1 MMKHLTNL
9 AIAAGVFIFT
19 KLYADAISFNSIEL
33 SGVNLVG
40 HLLVLIFVIQWIAY
54 IPAFMFKT
62 EKFYDLTGSLTYIAA
77 ISFALYSTNTSQSLD
92 LGSLIIGAAIIF
104 WAVRLGSFL
113 FMRVHKDKKDG
124 RFDTIKTSFSQ
135 FFMTWTLQGMWVFI
149 CSSAALVAIANPTGV
164 PINIVFIIGLALF
177 ILGFVVEIIADN
189 QKSAFRSIPENK
201 DVFINEGLWARSRHP
216 NYFGEITLWTGIT
229 VMGISTFEGMNYLAL
244 FSPIFSYLL
253 LNYVSGVRMLEY
265 RGHKKWGHLDAYA
278 SLQKKYPKT
287 HPKNLLRFTKMFL
300 NKTHKSLHFFRYL
313 ITLNNAN

>member
-1 MMKHLTNL
+1 MKHLTNL

-54 IPAFMFKT
+54 IPAFIFKT

-77 ISFALYSTNTSQSLD
+77 ISFALYSTNTTQSLD
-92 LGSLIIGAAIIF
+92 LGSLIIGAAIIV

-265 RGHKKWGHLDAYA
+265 RGQKKWGHLDAYKA
-278 SLQKKYPKT
+278 YKKSTPKFI
-287 HPKNLLRFTKMFL
+287 PKIF
-300 NKTHKSLHFFRYL
+300 
-313 ITLNNAN
+313 

>member
-1 MMKHLTNL
+1 MKHLTNL

-40 HLLVLIFVIQWIAY
+40 HLLVLIFVIQWVAY
-54 IPAFMFKT
+54 IPAFIFKT
-62 EKFYDLTGSLTYIAA
+62 EKFYDLTGSLTYITA
-77 ISFALYSTNTSQSLD
+77 ISFALYSTNTPQNLD
-92 LGSLIIGAAIIF
+92 LGSLIIGIAIIL
-104 WAVRLGSFL
+104 WAIRLGSFL
-113 FMRVHKDKKDG
+113 FMRIHKDKKDG
-124 RFDTIKTSFSQ
+124 RFDSIKTSFSQ

-164 PINIVFIIGLALF
+164 PVNSVFIIGLALF

-265 RGHKKWGHLDAYA
+265 RGQKKWGHLDAYKA
-278 SLQKKYPKT
+278 YKKTTPKLI
-287 HPKNLLRFTKMFL
+287 PKIF
-300 NKTHKSLHFFRYL
+300 
-313 ITLNNAN
+313 

>member
-54 IPAFMFKT
+54 IPAFIFKT

-92 LGSLIIGAAIIF
+92 PGSLIIGAAIIV

-265 RGHKKWGHLDAYA
+265 RGHKKWGHLDAYKVYKE
-278 SLQKKYPKT
+278 STPKLI
-287 HPKNLLRFTKMFL
+287 PKIF
-300 NKTHKSLHFFRYL
+300 
-313 ITLNNAN
+313 

>member
-1 MMKHLTNL
+1 MKHLTNL
-9 AIAAGVFIFT
+9 TIAAVVFLFT
-19 KLYADAISFNSIEL
+19 WFYADVISFNSDPSRVNLVE
-33 SGVNLVG
+33 GVNLVG
-40 HLLVLIFVIQWIAY
+40 HLLIMIFVIQWLAY
-54 IPAFMFKT
+54 IPAFLFKT

-77 ISFALYSTNTSQSLD
+77 ILFALYSTNNSESLD
-92 LGSLIIGAAIIF
+92 PGSLIIGAAIII

-113 FMRVHKDKKDG
+113 FMRVRKDKKDG
-124 RFDTIKTSFSQ
+124 RFDSIKTSFSQ

-265 RGHKKWGHLDAYA
+265 RGHKKWGHLDAYVTY
-278 SLQKKYPKT
+278 KKSTPKFI
-287 HPKNLLRFTKMFL
+287 PKIF
-300 NKTHKSLHFFRYL
+300 
-313 ITLNNAN
+313 

>member
-9 AIAAGVFIFT
+9 TIAVGVFLFT
-19 KLYADAISFNSIEL
+19 KFYADIISFNSIEL

-40 HLLVLIFVIQWIAY
+40 QLLVMIFVIQWLAY
-54 IPAFMFKT
+54 IPAFLFKT
-62 EKFYDLTGSLTYIAA
+62 EKFYDLTGSLTYITA
-77 ISFALYSTNTSQSLD
+77 ILFALYSTNTPQNLD
-92 LGSLIIGAAIIF
+92 LGSLIIGIAIIL
-104 WAVRLGSFL
+104 WAIRLGSFL
-113 FMRVHKDKKDG
+113 FMRIHKDKKDG
-124 RFDTIKTSFSQ
+124 RFDSIKTSFSQ

-164 PINIVFIIGLALF
+164 PVNSVFIIGLALF

-201 DVFINEGLWARSRHP
+201 DAFINEGLWARSRHP

-253 LNYVSGVRMLEY
+253 LNYVSGVRMLEH
-265 RGHKKWGHLDAYA
+265 RGQKKWGHLNAYKTYKE
-278 SLQKKYPKT
+278 STPKLI
-287 HPKNLLRFTKMFL
+287 PKIF
-300 NKTHKSLHFFRYL
+300 
-313 ITLNNAN
+313 

>member
-1 MMKHLTNL
+1 MKHLTNL

-54 IPAFMFKT
+54 IPAFIFKT
-62 EKFYDLTGSLTYIAA
+62 EKFYDLTGSLTYITA
-77 ISFALYSTNTSQSLD
+77 ISFALYSTNTPQNLD
-92 LGSLIIGAAIIF
+92 LGSLIIGIAIIL
-104 WAVRLGSFL
+104 WAIRLGSFL
-113 FMRVHKDKKDG
+113 FMRIHKDKKDG
-124 RFDTIKTSFSQ
+124 RFDSIKTSFSQ

-189 QKSAFRSIPENK
+189 QKSVFRSIPENK

-265 RGHKKWGHLDAYA
+265 RGQKKWGHLDAYKTYKE
-278 SLQKKYPKT
+278 STPKFI
-287 HPKNLLRFTKMFL
+287 PKIF
-300 NKTHKSLHFFRYL
+300 
-313 ITLNNAN
+313 

>member
-54 IPAFMFKT
+54 IPAFIFKT
-62 EKFYDLTGSLTYIAA
+62 EKFYDLTGSLTYITA
-77 ISFALYSTNTSQSLD
+77 ISFALYSTNTPQNLD
-92 LGSLIIGAAIIF
+92 LGSLIIGIAIIL
-104 WAVRLGSFL
+104 WAIRLGSFL
-113 FMRVHKDKKDG
+113 FMRIHKDKKDG
-124 RFDTIKTSFSQ
+124 RFDSIKTSFSQ

-189 QKSAFRSIPENK
+189 QKSVFRSIPENK

-265 RGHKKWGHLDAYA
+265 RGQKKWGHLDAYKTYKE
-278 SLQKKYPKT
+278 STPKFI
-287 HPKNLLRFTKMFL
+287 PKIF
-300 NKTHKSLHFFRYL
+300 
-313 ITLNNAN
+313 

>member
-1 MMKHLTNL
+1 MKHLTNL

-40 HLLVLIFVIQWIAY
+40 HLLVLIFVIQWVAY
-54 IPAFMFKT
+54 IPAFIFKT
-62 EKFYDLTGSLTYIAA
+62 EKFYDLTGSLTYITA
-77 ISFALYSTNTSQSLD
+77 ISFALYSTNTPQNLD
-92 LGSLIIGAAIIF
+92 LGSLIIGIAITL
-104 WAVRLGSFL
+104 WAIRLGSFL
-113 FMRVHKDKKDG
+113 FMRIHKDKKDG
-124 RFDTIKTSFSQ
+124 RFDSIKTSFSQ

-189 QKSAFRSIPENK
+189 QKSVFRSIPENK
-201 DVFINEGLWARSRHP
+201 DIFINEGLWARSRHP

-265 RGHKKWGHLDAYA
+265 RGQKKWGHLDAYKTYKE
-278 SLQKKYPKT
+278 STPKFI
-287 HPKNLLRFTKMFL
+287 PKIF
-300 NKTHKSLHFFRYL
+300 
-313 ITLNNAN
+313 

>member
-9 AIAAGVFIFT
+9 TIAAGVFLFT

-54 IPAFMFKT
+54 IPAFIFKT

-77 ISFALYSTNTSQSLD
+77 ISFALYSTNSSQSLD
-92 LGSLIIGAAIIF
+92 PGSLIIGAAIIV

-164 PINIVFIIGLALF
+164 PINILFIIGLALF
-177 ILGFVVEIIADN
+177 ILGFVIEIIADN

-265 RGHKKWGHLDAYA
+265 RGHKKWGHLDAYKVYKE
-278 SLQKKYPKT
+278 STPKLI
-287 HPKNLLRFTKMFL
+287 PKIF
-300 NKTHKSLHFFRYL
+300 
-313 ITLNNAN
+313 

>member
-1 MMKHLTNL
+1 MWMGGMMKHLTNL

-54 IPAFMFKT
+54 IPAFIFKT

-77 ISFALYSTNTSQSLD
+77 ISFALYSTNNSQSPD
-92 LGSLIIGAAIIF
+92 LGSLIIGAVIIL

-124 RFDTIKTSFSQ
+124 RFDSIKTSFSQ

-177 ILGFVVEIIADN
+177 VLGFVTEIIADN

-265 RGHKKWGHLDAYA
+265 RGHKKWGHLDAYKVYKE
-278 SLQKKYPKT
+278 STPKLI
-287 HPKNLLRFTKMFL
+287 PKIF
-300 NKTHKSLHFFRYL
+300 
-313 ITLNNAN
+313 

>member
-1 MMKHLTNL
+1 MKHLTNL

-54 IPAFMFKT
+54 IPAFIFKT

-92 LGSLIIGAAIIF
+92 LGSLIIGAAIIV

-265 RGHKKWGHLDAYA
+265 RGQKKWGHLDAYKTYKE
-278 SLQKKYPKT
+278 STPKFI
-287 HPKNLLRFTKMFL
+287 PKIF
-300 NKTHKSLHFFRYL
+300 
-313 ITLNNAN
+313 